1 MPARKRARARI
12 AALED
17 SPVYCSRCG
26 IQVPEGAQYCP
37 GCGQPADLAAAN
49 ASAIT
54 LPPASAATPS
64 IPIGGIAA
72 TYIPT
77 TKVGYAGFWLRF
89 VAIIIDGLIIEVVLG
104 IPFFMF
110 LGGTSM
116 LRGMMSGNPPEDYLG
131 QFFAVIA
138 LFSLAGLVAR
148 WLYFALLE
156 SSPWQ
161 ATLGKRA
168 LGLYVT
174 DLAGQRVS
182 FGRASGR
189 FFGKII
195 SSLTLMIGYIMAGFT
210 ERKQALHD
218 MIAGTLV
225 LRKL

>member
-1 MPARKRARARI
+1 M
-12 AALED
+12 
-17 SPVYCSRCG
+17 YCSRCG
-26 IQVPEGAQYCP
+26 VQVPEGAQYCP
-37 GCGQPADLAAAN
+37 GCGQPADLA
-49 ASAIT
+49 
-54 LPPASAATPS
+54 PASASAVAQPVAGAATAAS
-64 IPIGGIAA
+64 PIGGVAA
-72 TYIPT
+72 AYVPT

-104 IPFFMF
+104 VPFFMF
-110 LGGTSM
+110 LGGAGM
-116 LRGMMSGNPPEDYLG
+116 LRGMMSGSPPEDYLG
-131 QFFAVIA
+131 QFFGVIA
-138 LFSLAGLVAR
+138 LFSLAALVAR

-156 SSPWQ
+156 SSSWQ